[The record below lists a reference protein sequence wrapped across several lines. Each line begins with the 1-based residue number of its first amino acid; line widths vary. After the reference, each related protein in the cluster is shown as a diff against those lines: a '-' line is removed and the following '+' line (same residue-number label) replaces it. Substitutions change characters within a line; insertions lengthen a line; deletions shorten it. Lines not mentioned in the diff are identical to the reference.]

1 MTLDNNRVRELLVKM
16 THHRQ
21 TCLPLV
27 SPQSHMTLAR
37 AAYRFVKIEKVM
49 IKKMAKLFFDQDGE
63 QFIAENATEY
73 GVAELGNYKE
83 MHFMNKLLLDD
94 LKALL
99 RAIDDTNLTA
109 LVSYWLAALQV
120 ENDEIEK
127 HLPQGE

>member
-1 MTLDNNRVRELLVKM
+1 
-16 THHRQ
+16 
-21 TCLPLV
+21 
-27 SPQSHMTLAR
+27 
-37 AAYRFVKIEKVM
+37 
-49 IKKMAKLFFDQDGE
+49 
-63 QFIAENATEY
+63 
-73 GVAELGNYKE
+73 
-83 MHFMNKLLLDD
+83 MNKLLLDD